1 MQLLRSSLNKGA
13 TRHGA
18 YGTITGARSF
28 ICAATNKEA
37 ASLLQ
42 VGYMMEDVVLFLTL
56 LGLDTCWMA
65 GTFSQTKFRSAA
77 QVAPDEILPIVTEVG
92 KPGLIRNP
100 VDFLINPTQ
109 GIHRSS
115 WEHLFCADD
124 LQTPLSAD
132 VPGEYSTALK
142 MVRLAPSASNKQL
155 WRAVRREKA
164 YHFYLL
170 HDPMYADRYPY
181 DVQKVDMRIAKF
193 HFEITALESGLCGS
207 WVKQDPGIEHPPSTS
222 EYVISWRAEKTI
234 DA

>member
-77 QVAPDEILPIVTEVG
+77 QVAPDEILPIVTEVS

-109 GIHRSS
+109 GIHGCLGNTSS
-115 WEHLFCADD
+115 VLMTCRLHCRLTSRANTPQHLKWFAWRHPPP
-124 LQTPLSAD
+124 TSNF
-132 VPGEYSTALK
+132 G
-142 MVRLAPSASNKQL
+142 APSG
-155 WRAVRREKA
+155 VRKHTTSISYTIRC
-164 YHFYLL
+164 
-170 HDPMYADRYPY
+170 
-181 DVQKVDMRIAKF
+181 MRID
-193 HFEITALESGLCGS
+193 TLTMCRR
-207 WVKQDPGIEHPPSTS
+207 WT
-222 EYVISWRAEKTI
+222 
-234 DA
+234 